1 MSNFDLKKYLAEGR
15 LLKEVGMEASFLPVD
30 PIPGTTELTSD
41 LFNSI
46 KDKLITSGEKIINKI
61 PKDQLM
67 AMKSSVEK
75 VIGPNFDKE
84 DITMD
89 NAKKIGKILMSQLNE
104 ESSQTDQ
111 DRLYKSYKAGYT
123 NFNPKDYKSQSVG
136 VGPNFADT
144 LADTLIAIGFG
155 ALVTSP
161 FFAATGVIAIGGL
174 IAMVVAF
181 IIGGVFGDKSYAR
194 SHTNY

>member
-1 MSNFDLKKYLAEGR
+1 MSNFDLRKYLAEGR

-41 LFNSI
+41 IFNSI
-46 KDKLITSGEKIINKI
+46 KNKLITSGEKIINKI

-75 VIGPNFDKE
+75 VMGPSFDKE
-84 DITMD
+84 DITID
-89 NAKKIGKILMSQLNE
+89 NAEKVGKILMSQLNE
-104 ESSQTDQ
+104 NSSFTE
-111 DRLYKSYKAGYT
+111 
-123 NFNPKDYKSQSVG
+123 G
-136 VGPNFADT
+136 VPVEPNFAD
-144 LADTLIAIGFG
+144 AIANILVTIGGG
-155 ALVTSP
+155 ALITSP
-161 FFAATGVIAIGGL
+161 LFASTGVIAIGGL

-194 SHTNY
+194 SQRDGY